1 MMVHLKL
8 EFQQDFF
15 DIKSVVYYVGRNDK
29 VEKINVTKEDG
40 FAVFNTNHFIIYT
53 LIEED
58 EEANLQHGME
68 C

>member
-29 VEKINVTKEDG
+29 VEEINVTKEDG
-40 FAVFNTNHFIIYT
+40 CAVFNTNHFIIYT